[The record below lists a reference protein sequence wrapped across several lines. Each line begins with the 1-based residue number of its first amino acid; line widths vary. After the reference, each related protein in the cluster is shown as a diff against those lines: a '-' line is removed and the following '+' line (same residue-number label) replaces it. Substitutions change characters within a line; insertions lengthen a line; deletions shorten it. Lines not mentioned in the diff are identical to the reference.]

1 LETYDESRNGVTEK
15 MATKVMENLSNNR
28 IPNNKYRKN

>member
-15 MATKVMENLSNNR
+15 MATKVMENLSNR